1 MIESL
6 EYKDD
11 LFFGLAQ
18 QNIRL
23 KISRIAVDL
32 IDGWMQFG
40 DIQQNLILSCALHKT
55 GIQKM
60 VNYLIGI
67 QLGGR

>member
-40 DIQQNLILSCALHKT
+40 DIQQIWFYHVPCIRQESRKWLI
-55 GIQKM
+55 I
-60 VNYLIGI
+60 
-67 QLGGR
+67 